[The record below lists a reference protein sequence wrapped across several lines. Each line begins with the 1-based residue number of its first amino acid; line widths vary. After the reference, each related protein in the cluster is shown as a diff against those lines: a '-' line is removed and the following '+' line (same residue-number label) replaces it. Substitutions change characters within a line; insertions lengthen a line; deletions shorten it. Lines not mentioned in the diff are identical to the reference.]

1 MFCGFEYYRLN
12 QHWFFHKFL
21 EKDPM
26 KTYAKQIGIPR
37 KFTNKHK
44 GAWFIDFTQKP
55 NYTTLT
61 NKDQKLLD
69 EQVNNMIDAKYTFY
83 HMDGLNKTRLEK
95 KVSYGSNVEFSYG
108 NLVDIPFPDESFN
121 LIWSNGVI
129 HHTLDFNK
137 CISEIS
143 RLLKPGG
150 DLYI

>member
-61 NKDQKLLD
+61 NKQQELLD
-69 EQVNNMIDAKYTFY
+69 EQVNNMIDSKYTFY
-83 HMDGLNKTRLEK
+83 HMDGLNKARLEK
-95 KVSYGSNVEFSYG
+95 MVEDEAFNDSILVIDEVHNLSNAMSKDNPGVRG
-108 NLVDIPFPDESFN
+108 KNLQKCPRKNQRHSFAI
-121 LIWSNGVI
+121 LCC
-129 HHTLDFNK
+129 HT
-137 CISEIS
+137 I
-143 RLLKPGG
+143 
-150 DLYI
+150 